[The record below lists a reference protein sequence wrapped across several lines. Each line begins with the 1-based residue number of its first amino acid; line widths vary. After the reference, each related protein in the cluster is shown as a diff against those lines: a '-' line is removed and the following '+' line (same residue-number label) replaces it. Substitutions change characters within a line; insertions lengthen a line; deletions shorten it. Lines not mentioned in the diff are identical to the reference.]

1 MNKKNVRA
9 SVLAIAGSA
18 LLMVGITAPANA
30 ASTSGTLGADE
41 DCGIFAGSNV
51 TVCVPH
57 GGDLHAAV
65 KEQTGQTIVIGG
77 TRAAAPAAAGPDS
90 VQTSYLLGRIYDDQN
105 YGGSYYEFYGLGT
118 GCTATASFQWPDIG
132 SAWYGR
138 VSSFHSYSACKTK
151 IYETTG
157 YGGASYGYYA
167 DSSYVGNAMN
177 DRTKSIK
184 FHS

>member
-1 MNKKNVRA
+1 MNKKVSA
-9 SVLAIAGSA
+9 SMLAIVGSA
-18 LLMVGITAPANA
+18 LLMLGMAAPAS
-30 ASTSGTLGADE
+30 ASSPNGTSGTNE
-41 DCGIFAGSNV
+41 DCGVFSGTNV

-65 KEQTGQTIVIGG
+65 KAQTGQTIVIGG
-77 TRAAAPAAAGPDS
+77 TKAAAAAEASPDS

-118 GCTATASFQWPDIG
+118 GCTSTASFQWPDIG

-138 VSSFHSYSACKTK
+138 VSSFHSYSSCKTK
-151 IYETTG
+151 IYETTN
-157 YGGASYGYYA
+157 YGGASYGYVA

-184 FHS
+184 FHV